1 MVKTDNSYLKKIDET
16 VKGETVEG
24 VHNNNFYLK
33 EISENIG
40 QGGGGCGDLER
51 LSITI
56 TYMDSSTE
64 IIDFAIFGDDD

>member
-33 EISENIG
+33 EISKNIG
-40 QGGGGCGDLER
+40 QGGGCSDLTR
-51 LSITI
+51 LSVTI
-56 TYMDSSTE
+56 TYTDSSTE
-64 IIDFAIFGDDD
+64 TVDFAIFGDDE